1 MPETSSAAERRRW
14 QRLPVPVPM
23 FIRGV
28 DEQGKGF
35 LEFSTAINISAGGA
49 LLVTRR
55 YLPSASKISVEIP
68 PPALPKQIS
77 AQTSKTRNLKARV
90 ISVTVSDR
98 YHLCGLAFS
107 RPLTLQ

>member
-1 MPETSSAAERRRW
+1 VPETITSAERRRW

-28 DEQGKGF
+28 DEQGKDF

-55 YLPSASKISVEIP
+55 YLPSSSKISVEIP
-68 PPALPKQIS
+68 PPALPRHMS
-77 AQTSKTRNLKARV
+77 AQSAKARNIKAKV
-90 ISVTVSDR
+90 ISVTLSDR

-107 RPLTLQ
+107 RPLTIH